1 MSSYGTSIEESEGK
15 SELARARHVQKNSGI
30 SIWKD
35 QVLDDN
41 GKRRLHGAFK
51 GFCFVLFCCFVVL
64 FFCFFV
70 FCFCFVEINKTKVLF
85 FGFS

>member
-51 GFCFVLFCCFVVL
+51 GGWHAGYGNTCGSLEGWTPSTFV
-64 FFCFFV
+64 
-70 FCFCFVEINKTKVLF
+70 
-85 FGFS
+85 S